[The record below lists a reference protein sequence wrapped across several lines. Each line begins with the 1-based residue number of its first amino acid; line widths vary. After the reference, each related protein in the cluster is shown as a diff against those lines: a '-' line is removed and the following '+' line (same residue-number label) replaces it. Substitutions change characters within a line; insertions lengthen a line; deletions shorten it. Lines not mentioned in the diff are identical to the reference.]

1 MHSLRATRNIN
12 INRIF
17 FILHVRVLVSVLL
30 QVYVPVHVKNL
41 NLSDDCYWKNTP
53 RLMFLLKITSKILF
67 DAEKDGRNIF
77 AYWTKFEV
85 NF

>member
-17 FILHVRVLVSVLL
+17 FILHVRVLVSILL
-30 QVYVPVHVKNL
+30 QVYVPVHVKISTVTSL
-41 NLSDDCYWKNTP
+41 MTAIEKIRTP

-77 AYWTKFEV
+77 AY
-85 NF
+85 